1 MCGVLARGLGD
12 YDHRIQ
18 LLGRG
23 TPALSGKAYV
33 CCPTHGHITFLQ
45 HLSAFMMRIPGEISS
60 QAHKLSFLL
69 SLFVISFSFFSRL
82 KAQAGM
88 PAIADKHVGAAASH
102 ASLKNLRCY
111 RFGRTDSL

>member
-1 MCGVLARGLGD
+1 MTTEFNFWAEERRRFQVKHTYAAPLM
-12 YDHRIQ
+12 
-18 LLGRG
+18 G
-23 TPALSGKAYV
+23 TSLFCSICRP
-33 CCPTHGHITFLQ
+33 
-45 HLSAFMMRIPGEISS
+45 FMMRTPGEISS

-69 SLFVISFSFFSRL
+69 SLFVFSFSFFSRL
-82 KAQAGM
+82 KAQAGV